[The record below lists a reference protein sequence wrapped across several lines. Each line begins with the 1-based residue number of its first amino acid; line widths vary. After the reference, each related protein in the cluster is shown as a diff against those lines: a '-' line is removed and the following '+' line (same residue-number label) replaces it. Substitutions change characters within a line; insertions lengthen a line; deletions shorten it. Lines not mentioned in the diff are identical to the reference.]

1 MVKIKVLAHWT
12 TTTTNQIF
20 YVVVE
25 GAIEGATVGAAV
37 ARKTEKS
44 CFDSDHSARM
54 APEKCKP
61 WLEPHSARM
70 APEKRCDGAKLRCC
84 LSAGAGPPRC

>member
-1 MVKIKVLAHWT
+1 
-12 TTTTNQIF
+12 
-20 YVVVE
+20 VVVE
-25 GAIEGATVGAAV
+25 SAIEGATVGAAV
-37 ARKTEKS
+37 ARKAEKS

-70 APEKRCDGAKLRCC
+70 APEKIVAVARSYAAASVRELVRQGADR
-84 LSAGAGPPRC
+84 R